1 MAKVGRSS
9 SPDSL
14 PRCAP
19 RARCG
24 PAPSQVWTSP
34 LTGVGPPLTG
44 VDLPPHR
51 CRSPSS
57 SPQSAHFIPISHTR
71 LQRFLEGKSLAQ
83 GHTTCKK
90 PTQSWSSLAPGLRFS
105 RTTYP
110 ELPSRFLSWAV
121 MSEGVKRSGLWDE
134 GENQAR
140 PRSSSSPSS
149 RQVQPRCALVARSL
163 WGSLLS
169 PPLLTR
175 DTRAL
180 LHPTALRAPWA
191 GQRAGAPSWY
201 THSPALL
208 SLAPVPEGRGRVT
221 RASQTPVACRSPTLW
236 KVIGGH
242 WGAVCWAI
250 GPHGSGTHP
259 VSTSPPADS

>member
-1 MAKVGRSS
+1 MSVCGWGGTVLFGRLAAPLRPAGQVWAHPLTGVDP
-9 SPDSL
+9 SPH
-14 PRCAP
+14 RCGPAP
-19 RARCG
+19 HRCG
-24 PAPSQVWTSP
+24 PAPSQVQ
-34 LTGVGPPLTG
+34 
-44 VDLPPHR
+44 
-51 CRSPSS
+51 SPSS

-71 LQRFLEGKSLAQ
+71 LQRFPEGKSLAQ

-90 PTQSWSSLAPGLRFS
+90 PAQSWSSLAPGLPFS
-105 RTTYP
+105 RTTSP
-110 ELPSRFLSWAV
+110 ELPSRFLAWAV
-121 MSEGVKRSGLWDE
+121 MSEGVKRGGLWDE

-180 LHPTALRAPWA
+180 LHPAALRAPWA
-191 GQRAGAPSWY
+191 GQGAGAPSWH
-201 THSPALL
+201 TQPR
-208 SLAPVPEGRGRVT
+208 APQPGSGPRRAGPRHT
-221 RASQTPVACRSPTLW
+221 RLPNSCRTQ

-242 WGAVCWAI
+242 WGTVCWAI
-250 GPHGSGTHP
+250 GPHRSGTHP
-259 VSTSPPADS
+259 ASTSPPADC